1 MARILMVGSAMMD
14 LILRCE
20 RAPQPSESVLGHDY
34 RNAPGG
40 KGSNAAVAAARAGA
54 CIRVSARHTAAN
66 TPISLRFKVVIPLVF
81 LFGAGICLL
90 PSWDEV

>member
-40 KGSNAAVAAARAGA
+40 KGSNAAVAAAREQAELLVGTS
-54 CIRVSARHTAAN
+54 IIPRPS
-66 TPISLRFKVVIPLVF
+66 PKVFEALM
-81 LFGAGICLL
+81 
-90 PSWDEV
+90 